1 MTITI
6 DQFHKL
12 AKSNTGIVLSKQLVF
27 DTSTPLNVFNSFKS
41 EKNVVFLEGVSTH
54 EQHSRY
60 SYLAIDAHLSIICE
74 KTDYKIIKD
83 GQEKTITGT
92 VYDALENVLNTYK
105 FDKDTPNFQAGLLG
119 NLTYE
124 CIEHLENISIT
135 SNRELDTPYAAF
147 MLPKTIL
154 VFDRLY
160 HSINIC
166 HSIFLEPN
174 TNYNETVLTALYH
187 AGLKKIDSI
196 IKKIETPDKIEP
208 VFLLNSIKNYDKIN
222 YSCNISKEKFL
233 DNVKK
238 CLNYI
243 KNGDIFQIQVSRRA
257 AINYSNDPFHLY
269 RYLRNFNPSPLLFNI
284 KLANYQLI
292 GASPEIL
299 VNVSNNTMSIRPI
312 AGTRKRY
319 SSTKTESE
327 IINELQTDDKEK
339 AEHIMLVDLAR
350 NDVGRACIG
359 NSVTVN
365 QLMGIE
371 KYAHVIHMVS
381 DVSGKLKPNLTS
393 IDALKYGFPAG
404 TVTGTPKIRAMEIIS
419 DLETCQREFY
429 SGGVVFFDFNYNLK
443 SALSIRTICIKDKI
457 AYTQA
462 AGGVVADS
470 IPEMEFKETENKMRS
485 SLSAMAQFGDV

>member
-1 MTITI
+1 MTISKNE
-6 DQFHKL
+6 FHML

-27 DTSTPLNVFNSFKS
+27 DTSTPLSVFNRFKS
-41 EKNVVFLEGVSTH
+41 EDNVVFLEGVSTH
-54 EQHSRY
+54 EQHGRY
-60 SYLAIDAHLSIICE
+60 SYLAIDSHLSIVCE
-74 KTDYKIIKD
+74 KSTYKIIKD
-83 GQEKTITGT
+83 KNETTVSGT
-92 VYDALENVLNTYK
+92 VYDALENVLNKYK
-105 FDKDTPNFQAGLLG
+105 FPKDTPNFQAGILG

-124 CIEHLENISIT
+124 CIEHLENIAIT
-135 SNRELDTPYAAF
+135 SNRELNTPYAAF
-147 MLPKTIL
+147 MVPKTIL
-154 VFDRLY
+154 VFDRFY
-160 HSINIC
+160 HSVTIC
-166 HSIFLEPN
+166 HSIFLDSATTYTESKL
-174 TNYNETVLTALYH
+174 NELYSI
-187 AGLKKIDSI
+187 GLKKINSVI
-196 IKKIETPDKIEP
+196 AKIESPDKIEP
-208 VFLLNSIKNYDKIN
+208 TFLLNTINNYDKID
-222 YSCNISKEKFL
+222 YSCNVSKDKFL

-238 CLNYI
+238 CLTYI

-257 AINYSNDPFHLY
+257 SIKYSNDPFHLY

-319 SSTKTESE
+319 SSTKSEAE
-327 IINELQTDDKEK
+327 IIRELQTDEKEK

-350 NDVGRACIG
+350 NDVGRACACD
-359 NSVTVN
+359 SVKVN

-381 DVSGKLKPNLTS
+381 DVSGTLKPNLTS
-393 IDALKYGFPAG
+393 VDALKYGFPAG
-404 TVTGTPKIRAMEIIS
+404 TVTGTPKIRAMEIIAE
-419 DLETCQREFY
+419 LESVHREFY
-429 SGGVVFFDFNYNLK
+429 SGGVVFFDFNRNLK
-443 SALSIRTICIKDKI
+443 TALSIRTICIKDKI